1 MLNTTI
7 YEIAEKAGVS
17 TSTVSRVINNY
28 PYIKKETR
36 EKVQKI
42 LKEYKYIPNDTAR
55 SLVNKSS
62 RMIGVLISDIR
73 TTHYTEGVYYIQQE
87 FSEKGYSCLI
97 YNTGTDPE
105 KQASY
110 IQLLRQR
117 KVEAV
122 ILIGSIYQNDAVQ
135 NAINETIP
143 NIPVVL
149 CNGMLSG
156 DNIYNIITDERS
168 GVCEAVRILT
178 EKGRRHLFFI
188 NNHITPSNTMK
199 AEGFMEGI
207 RKYCS
212 DGTGNVII
220 SGDSIDEIAV
230 ATKNLLSSHPETD
243 GIIFSEDF
251 MALVGLHTLYELS
264 ISVPDQVAVFGLNN
278 SSYAKFSIPPL
289 SSIDNMLYDT
299 SMLAVRSILD
309 VLDGKR
315 VTKTIKIEPEIVER
329 KTT

>member
-42 LKEYKYIPNDTAR
+42 LKEFKYIPNDTAR

-122 ILIGSIYQNDAVQ
+122 ILIGSIYQ
-135 NAINETIP
+135 
-143 NIPVVL
+143 
-149 CNGMLSG
+149 LSL
-156 DNIYNIITDERS
+156 I
-168 GVCEAVRILT
+168 
-178 EKGRRHLFFI
+178 
-188 NNHITPSNTMK
+188 HI
-199 AEGFMEGI
+199 
-207 RKYCS
+207 
-212 DGTGNVII
+212 
-220 SGDSIDEIAV
+220 
-230 ATKNLLSSHPETD
+230 
-243 GIIFSEDF
+243 
-251 MALVGLHTLYELS
+251 
-264 ISVPDQVAVFGLNN
+264 
-278 SSYAKFSIPPL
+278 
-289 SSIDNMLYDT
+289 
-299 SMLAVRSILD
+299 
-309 VLDGKR
+309 
-315 VTKTIKIEPEIVER
+315 
-329 KTT
+329 